1 MSLLGLSHN
10 PSCSCLNM
18 SHTSSLFLIHC
29 STLSNFH
36 LQLSQ
41 MYNPILS
48 KIENLILLV
57 ERNSEDGRLV
67 NFKTFGIKQMIGNRF
82 MSYSRIFVFSI
93 GWKIKRQLRRKK
105 RRNEKQNRN
114 KNKNKNK
121 MKSPLPNSTL
131 TDSRLLKFQ
140 RKSNRYEW
148 SWQNR
153 LVNIW

>member
-1 MSLLGLSHN
+1 MFEHVSYLKSKYK
-10 PSCSCLNM
+10 
-18 SHTSSLFLIHC
+18 TSSLFLIHC

-36 LQLSQ
+36 LQHSQ

-82 MSYSRIFVFSI
+82 MSYSQIFVFSI

-105 RRNEKQNRN
+105 ERKEET
-114 KNKNKNK
+114 KNKIEIEIKIK
-121 MKSPLPNSTL
+121 IKWSLPSLTQLSPIVV
-131 TDSRLLKFQ
+131 F
-140 RKSNRYEW
+140 
-148 SWQNR
+148 
-153 LVNIW
+153 